1 MKAEDSM
8 KGIYYEGHYYQIPD
22 GYASLKEFILLSDFS
37 APVKLTE
44 LIQKTCMAPY
54 FTEKAAQDCFVW
66 IEHPQYFIEI
76 DYFLL
81 NQDDYDGQLS
91 ALVQTK
97 CPGCLRYEGDAKNLE
112 GHYDEMSL
120 DGTCFEKDEN
130 QDFFF
135 HYGFLYFWRTFRIH
149 QKRIESWID
158 KGRIAFAERK
168 VTRLMFMM
176 TSSKVYLR
184 KYDQQYHF
192 YVTDFGSP
200 IGKLFIEYMI
210 KIGNSTGIKGWVL
223 HPYLDKE
230 GFRRMYRRT
239 GDPLRK
245 SPPHIIPVTVDWTD
259 EKEKALFILIH
270 NYHDNAR
277 LIEASYLYFAEK
289 LGEDRLYKILA
300 DLYFI
305 DDQGFDIY
313 NDQYHVNPQSLNS
326 EDILDC
332 EQIDDLIS
340 GYESSDERLRKTYP
354 EYLYQTLGPK
364 WNLNE
369 VLPEFK
375 GIESIHSKLPIL
387 DEERLFGAVKFMT
400 LIDETHI
407 IIGTV
412 KIRIGIQ
419 DDASKMA
426 LAYLRNTLKKA
437 LVDSFYA
444 MDFSEYYYPRSVEF
458 NFIVMNSRLT
468 RKAIRNLSPL
478 LKRFDAGYKEY
489 MAGEETFYHMDFAFL
504 PFLEESA
511 ETNA

>member
-1 MKAEDSM
+1 M

-22 GYASLKEFILLSDFS
+22 GYASVEELINFVDFS
-37 APVKLTE
+37 KPVEWVE

-54 FTEKAAQDCFVW
+54 FTEKSYQGAILLV
-66 IEHPQYFIEI
+66 EHPEFLIEI
-76 DYFLL
+76 DYAML
-81 NQDDYDGQLS
+81 NQVDYDAKLS
-91 ALVQTK
+91 ALVSTK
-97 CPGCLRYEGDAKNLE
+97 CPGCQRYEGDAVNLE

-120 DGTCFEKDEN
+120 DGTCFERDEN
-130 QDFFF
+130 QEFFF
-135 HYGFLYFWRTFRIH
+135 HYGFLYFWRTFRIN
-149 QKRIESWID
+149 QKKIEKWLD

-168 VTRLMFMM
+168 VTQLLFMM

-184 KYDQQYHF
+184 KMDDQYHF

-200 IGKLFIEYMI
+200 IGKFFIEYMI
-210 KIGNSTGIKGWVL
+210 KIGKSTDIKGWVL
-223 HPYLDKE
+223 HPYLDRE
-230 GFRRMYRRT
+230 VFRKMSHRFR
-239 GDPLRK
+239 DPLIK
-245 SPPHIIPVTVDWTD
+245 TPPHMIPVTVDWTD
-259 EKEKALFILIH
+259 DKEKAIFILIH

-332 EQIDDLIS
+332 EQIDELIS
-340 GYESSDERLRKTYP
+340 GYEASDERLKKTYP

-375 GIESIHSKLPIL
+375 GIESIYSKLPIL

-400 LIDETHI
+400 LIDQTHI

-412 KIRIGIQ
+412 KIRIEIQ
-419 DDASKMA
+419 DDASNIV

-444 MDFSEYYYPRSVEF
+444 MDFSEYYYPQSVEF

-504 PFLEESA
+504 PFLEESV